1 MVVRHGYARGAGEK
15 LIEFL
20 ATQTHG
26 RAVVERPHCTEV
38 WERRDH
44 LLIRAGEHNGFT
56 SGGPRVLDSHV
67 KHKLKQR
74 LNTKLK
80 QQQLRITY
88 QTHISAWSPL
98 VWVLQITLLK
108 MGYQMGPK
116 FFKCFAVNAYKVTT
130 SLYSFLFMCLK
141 VHPQCF

>member
-26 RAVVERPHCTEV
+26 RAVVERPHCTKV

-80 QQQLRITY
+80 QQ
-88 QTHISAWSPL
+88 
-98 VWVLQITLLK
+98 
-108 MGYQMGPK
+108 
-116 FFKCFAVNAYKVTT
+116 
-130 SLYSFLFMCLK
+130 
-141 VHPQCF
+141 